1 MATSTDLQRRW
12 RRWAAHNRV
21 RVTIILGLA
30 YVAFSR
36 PHWSG
41 LAVGVGLIVLGQALR
56 FWGAGYLE
64 KNQRLA
70 RGGPYR
76 FVRHPLYVGSF
87 LMGLGL
93 SVSVAYPLWWT
104 LLYLA
109 LFLGFF
115 VPAIHVEELRLQSI
129 FGAEYQ
135 DFMVD
140 VPALVPRLAPPSSPP
155 AAPPTSSFS
164 WRRVLGN
171 YEVRSVVAMVSMV
184 AIQAAKVWLG

>member
-1 MATSTDLQRRW
+1 MLAELTRRW
-12 RRWAAHNRV
+12 RRWAAHHRV
-21 RVTIILGLA
+21 RVTIIVGLV

-41 LAVGVGLIVLGQALR
+41 LAAGAILIVAGQSVR

-64 KNQRLA
+64 KNVSLA

-76 FVRHPLYVGSF
+76 LVRHPLYVGSF

-93 SVSVAYPLWWT
+93 AVSVENAVWWT
-104 LLYLA
+104 VGYLV
-109 LFLGFF
+109 LFVGFF
-115 VPAIHVEELRLQSI
+115 LPAIHVEELRLHSI

-135 DFMVD
+135 DLMVE

-155 AAPPTSSFS
+155 PVPPETSFA
-164 WRRVLGN
+164 WARVVGN
-171 YEVRSVVAMVSMV
+171 REIRSLVAMLAIVALQAIKIVSV
-184 AIQAAKVWLG
+184 

>member
-1 MATSTDLQRRW
+1 MLPELTRRW

-21 RVTIILGLA
+21 RVTIIVGLA

-36 PHWSG
+36 PYWNG
-41 LAVGVGLIVLGQALR
+41 LAAGVALILLGQALR

-76 FVRHPLYVGSF
+76 HVRHPLYVGSF

-93 SVSVAYPLWWT
+93 AVSVEHAIGWT
-104 LLYLA
+104 ITYLL
-109 LFLGFF
+109 LFAGFF

-135 DFMVD
+135 DFMVE
-140 VPALVPRLAPPSSPP
+140 VPALVPRLARPPSPP
-155 AAPPTSSFS
+155 PEPSTSSFA
-164 WRRVLGN
+164 WRRVLAN
-171 YEVRSVVAMVSMV
+171 RESRSVVAMVALIAVQV
-184 AIQAAKVWLG
+184 ATVLLG

>member
-1 MATSTDLQRRW
+1 MRTDLQRRW

-36 PHWSG
+36 PYWTG
-41 LAVGVGLIVLGQALR
+41 VAVGTALIIIGQALR

-76 FVRHPLYVGSF
+76 FVRHPLYAGSF

-93 SVSVAYPLWWT
+93 SVSVAHPVWWT
-104 LLYLA
+104 LLYLL

-135 DFMVD
+135 DFMVE
-140 VPALVPRLAPPSSPP
+140 VPALMPRLSSRSSPP
-155 AAPPTSSFS
+155 ARPSASAFL

-171 YEVRSVVAMVSMV
+171 REGRSVVAMAALVGM
-184 AIQAAKVWLG
+184 QAAKIWMG

>member
-1 MATSTDLQRRW
+1 MSSDLQRRW

-21 RVTIILGLA
+21 RVTIIVGLV
-30 YVAFSR
+30 YVAFSQPYR
-36 PHWSG
+36 SG
-41 LAVGVGLIVLGQALR
+41 LAVGAALIVVGQALR

-93 SVSVAYPLWWT
+93 AVSVAYPVGWT
-104 LLYLA
+104 LLYLV

-140 VPALVPRLAPPSSPP
+140 VPALVPRLSSPSSPP
-155 AAPPTSSFS
+155 AAPSSSSFS

-171 YEVRSVVAMVSMV
+171 REGRSVVAMVALV
-184 AIQAAKVWLG
+184 AMQAAKIWLG

>member
-1 MATSTDLQRRW
+1 MLPELTRRW

-21 RVTIILGLA
+21 RVTIIVGLA

-36 PHWSG
+36 PYWNG
-41 LAVGVGLIVLGQALR
+41 LAAGVALILLGQALR

-76 FVRHPLYVGSF
+76 HVRHPLYVGSF

-93 SVSVAYPLWWT
+93 AVSVEHVIGWTIAYLV
-104 LLYLA
+104 
-109 LFLGFF
+109 LFVGFF

-135 DFMVD
+135 DFMVE
-140 VPALVPRLAPPSSPP
+140 VPALVPRLARPPSPP
-155 AAPPTSSFS
+155 PEPSTSSFA
-164 WRRVLGN
+164 WRRVLAN
-171 YEVRSVVAMVSMV
+171 RESRSVVAMVALIAV
-184 AIQAAKVWLG
+184 QVAKVLLG

>member
-1 MATSTDLQRRW
+1 VLTELTRLW

-21 RVTIILGLA
+21 RVTIVLGLL

-36 PHWSG
+36 PYWSG
-41 LAVGVGLIVLGQALR
+41 LAIGVTLIAAGQALR
-56 FWGAGYLE
+56 TWGAGYLE

-76 FVRHPLYVGSF
+76 HVRHPLYAGSF

-93 SVSVAYPLWWT
+93 SLSVEHAVWWT
-104 LLYLA
+104 LAYLL
-109 LFLGFF
+109 LFVGFF
-115 VPAIHVEELRLQSI
+115 IPAIHVEELRLQSI

-140 VPALVPRLAPPSSPP
+140 IPALVPRLSRHSSPP
-155 AAPPTSSFS
+155 RAPSSCSFS
-164 WRRVLGN
+164 WRRVYRN
-171 YEVRSVVAMVSMV
+171 REVRSVVAMV
-184 AIQAAKVWLG
+184 ALILLQAAKIWLG